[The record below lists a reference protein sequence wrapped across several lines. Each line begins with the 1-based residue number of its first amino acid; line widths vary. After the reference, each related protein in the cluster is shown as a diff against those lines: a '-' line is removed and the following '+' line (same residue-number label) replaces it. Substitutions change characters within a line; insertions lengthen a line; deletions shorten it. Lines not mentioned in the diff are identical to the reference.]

1 MWEAGREPTPAL
13 REAFARPRPRVREAR
28 CLVDHEVVDALID
41 LSDGLAG
48 DAGHVAAASAV
59 RITLEAARIPVA
71 EAALEALGPAAAL
84 DAALHGGDD
93 YELCFVTD
101 PGVVDVAYFRD
112 RHGLRL
118 TRVGRVEEGEGV
130 WLEAPDGRVERLAHG
145 GFDHMAEGGA

>member
-1 MWEAGREPTPAL
+1 
-13 REAFARPRPRVREAR
+13 VREAR

-59 RITLEAARIPVA
+59 RITLDAARIPVA